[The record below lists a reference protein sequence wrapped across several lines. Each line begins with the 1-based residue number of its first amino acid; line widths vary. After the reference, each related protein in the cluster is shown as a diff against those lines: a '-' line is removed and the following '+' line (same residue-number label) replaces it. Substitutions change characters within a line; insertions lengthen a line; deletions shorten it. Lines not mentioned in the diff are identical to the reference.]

1 MDKEQKNKIKN
12 EEIKMIKDLLDK
24 KIELERMRQKK
35 TPCLKIIAFIFAG
48 VAVLGFLAF
57 SCYMMYV
64 QSLTME
70 TLLAVLLSFFSIVL
84 SIMFYIQSEKAS
96 SSYYRSSYE
105 IMKEVSVTLGK
116 IEASFGEKLTH
127 INEVLLKQD
136 DKKIEVQ
143 KKIAEGEKEQK
154 ELETKLTKESSEKE
168 RLKLVE
174 KLMQKTEEN
183 YELKQKLRNIQM
195 HSKINDKMKMKREF
209 FNELLKKDF
218 KNKYINIHSF
228 NETDLDID

>member
-12 EEIKMIKDLLDK
+12 EEIKMMKDLLDK